1 MAPEIEPRIRH
12 SKIFEAF
19 DGLQSGEVMKLVN
32 DHDPR
37 PLHYQFMIE
46 REGEF
51 TWEYLQE
58 GPALWKVA
66 IVKNKQINQTYFIC
80 QHS

>member
-1 MAPEIEPRIRH
+1 MTEQPYEFVTEIMAPEIEPRIRH
-12 SKIFEAF
+12 PKIFEAF

-37 PLHYQFMIE
+37 PLQYQFMME

-58 GPALWKVA
+58 GPDLWKVA
-66 IVKNKQINQTYFIC
+66 IGKK
-80 QHS
+80 

>member
-1 MAPEIEPRIRH
+1 MTEKSYTFTAEVFAPEIEPRYRH
-12 SKIFEAF
+12 PKIFETF
-19 DGLQSGEVMKLVN
+19 DGLKSGEVMALVN

-37 PLHYQFMIE
+37 PLQYQFMME

-58 GPALWKVA
+58 GPDLWKVA
-66 IVKNKQINQTYFIC
+66 IGKN
-80 QHS
+80 